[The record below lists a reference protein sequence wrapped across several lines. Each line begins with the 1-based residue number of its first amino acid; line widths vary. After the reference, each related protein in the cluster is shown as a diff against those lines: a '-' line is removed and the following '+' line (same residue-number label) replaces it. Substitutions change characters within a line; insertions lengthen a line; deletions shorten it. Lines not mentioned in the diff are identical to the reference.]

1 MIHPTAVVDS
11 NAEIERDVEVGPYV
25 VIGPDVRI
33 HAGTVIGPHA
43 TIDPYTTVG
52 PKCTIF
58 QHAAIGGVPQALKYK
73 GEKTFVK
80 IGGGTTIREFVTI
93 HRGTEFGGGMPEVGE
108 ENSLMAYSHI
118 AHDCFTGRGVIFAN
132 GASLGGHIRV
142 GDYATLGAFAAV
154 HQFAR
159 IGDYAFVG
167 AVSGVTKDIPPY
179 VLASGT
185 PRAKLH
191 GLNSVGLRRHH
202 FSAQTIQALKG
213 AYRIVFRLGLTLNQ
227 GIERVRA
234 EVEQIPEVINFI
246 EFVKSSERGITR

>member
-11 NAEIERDVEVGPYV
+11 NAQIDKDVEIGPYC

-33 HAGTVIGPHA
+33 HAGTVIGSHA
-43 TIDPYTTVG
+43 TIDQDTTIG
-52 PKCTIF
+52 PDCTIF
-58 QHAAIGGVPQALKYK
+58 QHAAIGGAPQALKYK

-80 IGGGTTIREFVTI
+80 IGRGTTIREFVTI
-93 HRGTEFGGGMPEVGE
+93 HRGTGFGGGMTEVGE
-108 ENSLMAYSHI
+108 ENYLMAYAHI
-118 AHDCFTGRGVIFAN
+118 AHDCFTGRRVIFAN
-132 GASLGGHIRV
+132 AASLGGHIRV

-167 AVSGVTKDIPPY
+167 AVTGVSKDIPPY

-191 GLNSVGLRRHH
+191 GLNSVGLRRHD
-202 FSAQTIQALKG
+202 FAAQTIQALKG
-213 AYRIVFRLGLTLNQ
+213 AYRILFRLGLTLNE
-227 GIERVRA
+227 GIERVKA
-234 EVEQIPEVINFI
+234 EVEQVPEVIHFVEFI
-246 EFVKSSERGITR
+246 KSSERGVTR

>member
-11 NAEIERDVEVGPYV
+11 KAEIEKDVEVGPYV
-25 VIGPDVRI
+25 VIGSDVRI
-33 HAGTVIGPHA
+33 GAGTVIGPHA
-43 TIDPYTTVG
+43 TIDAFTTIG
-52 PKCTIF
+52 PNCKIF
-58 QHAAIGGVPQALKYK
+58 PHAAIGGGPQALKYK

-80 IGGGTTIREFVTI
+80 IGRGTTIREFVTV
-93 HRGTEFGGGMPEVGE
+93 HRGTEFGGGMTEVGE
-108 ENSLMAYSHI
+108 ENYLMAYSHV

-132 GASLGGHIRV
+132 AASLGGHIRV
-142 GDYATLGAFAAV
+142 GDYATLAAFAAV

-167 AVSGVTKDIPPY
+167 AVSGVTKDVPPY

-191 GLNSVGLRRHH
+191 GLNSVGLRRHD
-202 FSAQTIQALKG
+202 FPAETIRALKG
-213 AYRIVFRLGLTLNQ
+213 AYRIVFRLGLTLNE

-234 EVEQIPEVINFI
+234 EVDQVPEVTHFI
-246 EFVKSSERGITR
+246 EFITSSERGITR